1 MTDQLVRPALRAIL
15 DAIEGIDNATRGKTI
30 EDFGSDWLLRHGVQ
44 RGVEI
49 VSEAAR
55 RIPPE
60 VQGRQLQIP
69 WPQIMGIGNV
79 LRHEYHRVSDT
90 LIWNVVQ
97 VNLPALKAA
106 VLAIE
111 AELRDES

>member
-1 MTDQLVRPALRAIL
+1 LTERLVRPALFAIL
-15 DAIEGIDNATRGKTI
+15 DAIEGVEQAVRGKTLG
-30 EDFGSDWLLRHGVQ
+30 DFDGDWLPRHGIQ

-60 VQGRQLQIP
+60 LQQRQPQIP
-69 WPQIMGIGNV
+69 WAQIMGIGNV
-79 LRHEYHRVSDT
+79 LRHEYHRVSDR

-97 VNLPALKAA
+97 EYLPPLKAA
-106 VLAIE
+106 VLAI
-111 AELRDES
+111 AADLNESS

>member
-1 MTDQLVRPALRAIL
+1 LTDRLVRPALRAIIE
-15 DAIEGIDNATRGKTI
+15 AIEGIENATLGKTLD
-30 EDFGSDWLLRHGVQ
+30 DFCADWILRRGVQ

-60 VQGRQLQIP
+60 FRARQPHVP
-69 WPQIMGIGNV
+69 WSQIMGIGNV

-97 VNLPALKAA
+97 QHLPPLKAA
-106 VLAIE
+106 VSAIE
-111 AELRDES
+111 ADLMEEP